1 MRNVGF
7 IASSVSHVLILS
19 WGLVS
24 LPAPKTH
31 DVTPLEILPVD
42 LVTLADVTDVKKGD
56 SKGMVQEKIQE
67 EVKKAPE
74 PVKEEPKKPAPKV
87 QPKVQET
94 EAKPK
99 SEPAPKV
106 EPKPEPVKK
115 AEPKPEPTPVKK
127 AEPKVEPKVEEKKPE
142 APKAIAALPKIKPK
156 PPKKKAPPKK
166 VAQKQPAKKKRDFDA
181 NALKALVN
189 KADEAAP
196 QKTASE
202 AKKASFGSRTGKQ
215 AAAMTQSEI
224 DSLRAQVSECWSPP
238 AGAVDAGE
246 LRIRLQFRMDRS
258 GNVVGQPEIL
268 AGPPGSFG
276 YAASRAA
283 VRAVMRCAPYQLP
296 ADKYDLWKDTILN
309 FDPSD
314 MF

>member
-7 IASSVSHVLILS
+7 IASSVSHVLVLA

-56 SKGMVQEKIQE
+56 SKGKVQDKIQE

-74 PVKEEPKKPAPKV
+74 PVKEEPKK
-87 QPKVQET
+87 
-94 EAKPK
+94 
-99 SEPAPKV
+99 PAPKV

-127 AEPKVEPKVEEKKPE
+127 AEPKVEPKVIEEKPE

-156 PPKKKAPPKK
+156 PPKKKSPPKK

-196 QKTASE
+196 QKTSSE

-238 AGAVDAGE
+238 AGAIDAGE

>member
-7 IASSVSHVLILS
+7 IASSVSHVLVLA

-24 LPAPKTH
+24 LPAPKSH
-31 DVTPLEILPVD
+31 DSIPLEILPVD

-56 SKGMVQEKIQE
+56 AKGKVQENIQQ

-74 PVKEEPKKPAPKV
+74 PVKQEPKKPAPKV
-87 QPKVQET
+87 EPKVE
-94 EAKPK
+94 EAPAKPKSDPVPKVEEPKPEPK
-99 SEPAPKV
+99 SEPAPKE
-106 EPKPEPVKK
+106 EPKPEPVPVKEE
-115 AEPKPEPTPVKK
+115 AKPEPEAP
-127 AEPKVEPKVEEKKPE
+127 

-156 PPKKKAPPKK
+156 PPKKKTPPKK
-166 VAQKQPAKKKRDFDA
+166 KAPEKKKRDFDP

-196 QKTASE
+196 QKSADK
-202 AKKASFGSRTGKQ
+202 AKKASFGSRSGNQ
-215 AAAMTQSEI
+215 NAAMTQSEI
-224 DSLRAQVSECWSPP
+224 DSLRSQVSECWSPP
-238 AGAVDAGE
+238 AGAVDAGD

-268 AGPPGSFG
+268 AGPAGSFG

-283 VRAVMRCAPYQLP
+283 VRAVLRCAPYQLP